1 MINYT
6 TQVYVGVE
14 RFNLSNKMSTVLL
27 STAYLPNIKYLSQ
40 VLNYDVVV
48 LEKCEHFVKQ
58 TYRNR
63 CEILTSNGKLSL
75 SIPLVKQADK
85 ELIADKKISY
95 TEDWQKQH
103 WRAITS
109 AYKNSPY
116 FEFFEDEFKLFYENK
131 FELLFDYNTQL
142 LQAILHILRVKKQIE
157 FTSQFDINPSN
168 SSDLRMLSDISS
180 SDNIF
185 AKSYY
190 QVFADKQGFTP
201 NLSCLD
207 ALFNIGLETI
217 NISQTLII

>member
-1 MINYT
+1 
-6 TQVYVGVE
+6 
-14 RFNLSNKMSTVLL
+14 MSTILL
-27 STAYLPNIKYLSQ
+27 STAYFPNISYLSQ
-40 VLNYDVVV
+40 VLNHDVVV
-48 LEKCEHFVKQ
+48 VEKCEHFVKQ

-85 ELIADKKISY
+85 ELISDKKISY
-95 TEDWQKQH
+95 AEDWQKQH

-116 FEFFEDEFKLFYENK
+116 FEFFEDEFKPFYENK

-142 LQAILHILRVKKQIE
+142 FQTILHILRVKKQIE
-157 FTSQFDINPSN
+157 FTTEFASSHLNCIDLRTL
-168 SSDLRMLSDISS
+168 SDLNSF
-180 SDNIF
+180 DNLNT
-185 AKSYY
+185 KPYY

-207 ALFNIGLETI
+207 PLFNVGLETKY
-217 NISQTLII
+217 L